1 MPTLTYDFDARET
14 LLTAQDVVDNA
25 PVDPNSYADQ
35 RSQFI
40 TIREEKLF
48 RAKFGMDFYKALLA
62 DKVKYSAV
70 SGSGL
75 TVYTNFQEGTTYGA
89 SAVVLY
95 KNRLYKA
102 KASGTTQIPTNEGRW
117 TIAPKFETADNEYLW
132 RRYLCTVLAFSVS
145 SDSLFYR
152 MVSDTPMG
160 LVQKYDEGK
169 TRPIKVQEAGR
180 LKQEYQADID
190 DLIAT
195 MDAFLLEN
203 AEIFPDYLPTK
214 EGCKSKNKYAKSKGR
229 NFGFN
234 TY

>member
-1 MPTLTYDFDARET
+1 MPTLTYDFDAKET

-40 TIREEKLF
+40 AMREEKLF
-48 RAKFGMDFYKALLA
+48 RAKFGIDFYKALLA
-62 DKVKYSAV
+62 DKVKYSSA

-75 TVYTNFQEGTTYGA
+75 TVYTNFQEGTTYA
-89 SAVVLY
+89 ANAVVLY

-102 KASGTTQIPTNEGRW
+102 KASGTTQIPTNEARW

-169 TRPIKVQEAGR
+169 MRPIKVQEAGR

-195 MDAFLLEN
+195 MDAFLREN

-214 EGCKSKNKYAKSKGR
+214 NRCKSKNKYAKSKRR

>member
-1 MPTLTYDFDARET
+1 MPTLTYNFDAKET

-75 TVYTNFQEGTTYGA
+75 TVYTNFQEGTTYA
-89 SAVVLY
+89 ANAVVLY

-102 KASGTTQIPTNEGRW
+102 RASGTTQIPTNEGHW

-214 EGCKSKNKYAKSKGR
+214 NGCKSKNEYARSKRR

>member
-1 MPTLTYDFDARET
+1 MPTLTYDFDAKET

-40 TIREEKLF
+40 AMREEKLF

-62 DKVKYSAV
+62 DKVRYSAV

-75 TVYTNFQEGTTYGA
+75 TVYANFQEGTTYA
-89 SAVVLY
+89 ANAVVLY

-102 KASGTTQIPTNEGRW
+102 KSNGTTQIPTNEGRW
-117 TIAPKFETADNEYLW
+117 IVAPKFEDENYEYLW
-132 RRYLCTVLAFSVS
+132 QRYLRTVLAFSVS
-145 SDSLFYR
+145 NDSLFYR

-160 LVQKYDEGK
+160 ILQKYEEGK

-180 LKQEYQADID
+180 LKQQYQADID

-214 EGCKSKNKYAKSKGR
+214 NGCKSKNEYAKSKRR
-229 NFGFN
+229 NLGFN

>member
-1 MPTLTYDFDARET
+1 M
-14 LLTAQDVVDNA
+14 
-25 PVDPNSYADQ
+25 
-35 RSQFI
+35 
-40 TIREEKLF
+40 REEKLF
-48 RAKFGMDFYKALLA
+48 RARFGMDFYKALLA
-62 DKVKYSAV
+62 DLVKYSAV

-75 TVYTNFQEGTTYGA
+75 TVYTNFREGTTYA
-89 SAVVLY
+89 ANAVVLY

-102 KASGTTQIPTNEGRW
+102 KASGTTQIPTDEGRW
-117 TIAPKFETADNEYLW
+117 VLAPKFATDENEYLW

-152 MVSDTPMG
+152 MVSDTSTG

-169 TRPIKVQEAGR
+169 TKPIRVQEAGR

-214 EGCKSKNKYAKSKGR
+214 NGCKSKNEYAKSKSR